1 MKNKSLIIAA
11 LLAVSVS
18 VFGQKTLTILHT
30 NDTHSCIMPSSYNC
44 FAVAPIVQPLNAPSA
59 FKKATSAAFIHSILL
74 FDCTFILLYCLM
86 VLPEGIC
93 IPERNPTKPLAS
105 GRSNVDLVK

>member
-30 NDTHSCIMPSSYNC
+30 NDTHSCIMPLSENLADTAGRARWFSSPNSH
-44 FAVAPIVQPLNAPSA
+44 V
-59 FKKATSAAFIHSILL
+59 
-74 FDCTFILLYCLM
+74 
-86 VLPEGIC
+86 
-93 IPERNPTKPLAS
+93 ERRT
-105 GRSNVDLVK
+105 

>member
-30 NDTHSCIMPSSYNC
+30 NDTHSCIMPLSENLADTLQAGRGG
-44 FAVAPIVQPLNAPSA
+44 F
-59 FKKATSAAFIHSILL
+59 
-74 FDCTFILLYCLM
+74 
-86 VLPEGIC
+86 LPRIC
-93 IPERNPTKPLAS
+93 YFLTVVISRRARHITHCSK
-105 GRSNVDLVK
+105 VMWKWV